1 LPLRAESGIL
11 RVRGMTEPLVAVRR
25 IALPAVLAAFAAA
38 GAAVRLDAARRD
50 PDPPSL
56 ESEHTSPS
64 GAFTFRT
71 PADWVVENRAAE
83 PETVNAAGS
92 GVRVRFVH
100 RPGEHGYDSLHG
112 ACMLERLAPPIE
124 TSPVIKYEYD
134 YIGGD
139 VGGDRRALDSAFVI
153 RYDSPI
159 HGHKEWRQR
168 NITVV
173 GGGHSLCAVSYAPA
187 PLWKKSK
194 ETRALLDAV
203 LASVTFR

>member
-1 LPLRAESGIL
+1 MI
-11 RVRGMTEPLVAVRR
+11 EPVVAVRR
-25 IALPAVLAAFAAA
+25 IVLPASLAALAAA
-38 GAAVRLDAARRD
+38 GVAVPADAARRV
-50 PDPPSL
+50 PDPPAL
-56 ESEHTSPS
+56 ETEHTSPS

-71 PADWVVENRAAE
+71 PAGWVVDSRAE
-83 PETVNAAGS
+83 QPETVNAAGS

-100 RPGEHGYDSLHG
+100 RSGEHGYDSLHG

-139 VGGDRRALDSAFVI
+139 IGGDRRALDSAFVI
-153 RYDSPI
+153 RYDNPV

-168 NITVV
+168 NVTVV

-194 ETRALLDAV
+194 EARALLDAV
-203 LASVTFR
+203 LASVTLR

>member
-1 LPLRAESGIL
+1 MIESG
-11 RVRGMTEPLVAVRR
+11 VVFRR
-25 IALPAVLAAFAAA
+25 IALPAMLAAVGVSVPLFAA
-38 GAAVRLDAARRD
+38 GRD
-50 PDPPSL
+50 VIPPAL
-56 ESEHTSPS
+56 ETEHTSPS

-71 PADWVVENRAAE
+71 PAGWVVESSTG
-83 PETVNAAGS
+83 PETVNAFGS

-139 VGGDRRALDSAFVI
+139 IGNDQRALDSAFTI
-153 RYDSPI
+153 RYDGAV

-168 NITVV
+168 NVTVV

-187 PLWKKSK
+187 SVWKKSK
-194 ETRALLDAV
+194 QARVLLDAV
-203 LASVTFR
+203 LSSVTMR

>member
-1 LPLRAESGIL
+1 MI
-11 RVRGMTEPLVAVRR
+11 EPLVSVRR
-25 IALPAVLAAFAAA
+25 IALPAVLAAA
-38 GAAVRLDAARRD
+38 GVVVPADAARRA

-71 PADWVVENRAAE
+71 PPGWVVEKRAE
-83 PETVNAAGS
+83 QPETVNAAGSS

-100 RPGEHGYDSLHG
+100 RRGEHGYDSLHG
-112 ACMLERLAPPIE
+112 ACMLERLAPPGE

-134 YIGGD
+134 YVDGATGD
-139 VGGDRRALDSAFVI
+139 QRALDSAFII
-153 RYDSPI
+153 RYDSPV
-159 HGHKEWRQR
+159 HGHKVWRQR
-168 NITVV
+168 NVTVV

-194 ETRALLDAV
+194 DTRALLDAV
-203 LASVTFR
+203 LGSVTFR

>member
-1 LPLRAESGIL
+1 MIESAVL
-11 RVRGMTEPLVAVRR
+11 VRR
-25 IALPAVLAAFAAA
+25 LALPAVLAAFAAA
-38 GAAVRLDAARRD
+38 GLAVPSPAADRSQA
-50 PDPPSL
+50 PPAL
-56 ESEHTSPS
+56 ETEHASPS

-71 PADWVVENRAAE
+71 PAGWKVETSAG
-83 PETVNAAGS
+83 PETVNAFGS
-92 GVRVRFVH
+92 GVRVRFVY

-134 YIGGD
+134 Y
-139 VGGDRRALDSAFVI
+139 VGGDIGNDRKALDSAFTI
-153 RYDSPI
+153 RYDAAV

-173 GGGHSLCAVSYAPA
+173 GGGHSLCAVSYTPA
-187 PLWKKSK
+187 TRKK

-203 LASVTFR
+203 LASVTLR

>member
-1 LPLRAESGIL
+1 MI
-11 RVRGMTEPLVAVRR
+11 EPSVAVRR
-25 IALPAVLAAFAAA
+25 IALAVLAALAPA
-38 GAAVRLDAARRD
+38 GAAVTANAARRL

-56 ESEHTSPS
+56 GTEHTSPS

-71 PADWVVENRAAE
+71 PAGWVVETRAE
-83 PETVNAAGS
+83 QPETVNAAGS

-100 RPGEHGYDSLHG
+100 RRGEHGYDSLHG

-134 YIGGD
+134 YLGGD
-139 VGGDRRALDSAFVI
+139 IGGDRRALDSAFVI
-153 RYDSPI
+153 RYDRPVY
-159 HGHKEWRQR
+159 GHKEWRQR
-168 NITVV
+168 NVTVV

-194 ETRALLDAV
+194 DTRALLDAV
-203 LASVTFR
+203 LSSVTFR